1 VQNYTIQ
8 RLIKRNGGSIILYLS
23 IWAGEGH
30 ALTAHLAS
38 ASIYGNERDRSN
50 GIRPRDNGT
59 HVMRL
64 RAVDRTYPGHGSHAW
79 WAGRAGGSRTKAKA
93 RVIKGAA
100 SVRCDLRL
108 RSIISGDGVLPK
120 SLTYIKRERE
130 REEEDRA
137 SLFFFCFFVHYSFV
151 SFLFVF

>member
-1 VQNYTIQ
+1 M
-8 RLIKRNGGSIILYLS
+8 
-23 IWAGEGH
+23 H
-30 ALTAHLAS
+30 A
-38 ASIYGNERDRSN
+38 
-50 GIRPRDNGT
+50 
-59 HVMRL
+59 MRL
-64 RAVDRTYPGHGSHAW
+64 RAVDRTYPGHESHAW
-79 WAGRAGGSRTKAKA
+79 WAGRAGVSRTKAKA

-137 SLFFFCFFVHYSFV
+137 SLFLFCFVCSFV
-151 SFLFVF
+151 RVFSFCFVVYMYVSVPPPFFA

>member
-1 VQNYTIQ
+1 
-8 RLIKRNGGSIILYLS
+8 
-23 IWAGEGH
+23 
-30 ALTAHLAS
+30 
-38 ASIYGNERDRSN
+38 
-50 GIRPRDNGT
+50 
-59 HVMRL
+59 MRL

-79 WAGRAGGSRTKAKA
+79 WAGRAGVSRTKAKA

-120 SLTYIKRERE
+120 SLTYKERE

-137 SLFFFCFFVHYSFV
+137 SLFLFCFVCSFV
-151 SFLFVF
+151 RVFSFCFVVYMYVSVPPPFFA